1 MATPIKDW
9 TEATPQLDVIARA
22 IEKDLVPVLSFPEG
36 APHTVAREWA
46 CYVDHLGALF
56 SGKDSHTQ
64 ERFRIYLHEVLSEVD
79 GSYRDHAV
87 IMQQNN

>member
-46 CYVDHLGALF
+46 AKSADDLVVEPPN
-56 SGKDSHTQ
+56 T
-64 ERFRIYLHEVLSEVD
+64 E
-79 GSYRDHAV
+79 
-87 IMQQNN
+87 